1 MTLLPD
7 ERRRPRSEIWS
18 SLRMSDGMEFNP
30 TEKARKIADEALER
44 LSTELEAGRSEAL
57 QNYLAV
63 MGRFHRYSWGNTLLI
78 ASQRPDATHVAGFN
92 AWHQLGRSVKKGE
105 KGIMILAP
113 MVIKQKESQ
122 KEQQ

>member
-1 MTLLPD
+1 M
-7 ERRRPRSEIWS
+7 ES
-18 SLRMSDGMEFNP
+18 SP
-30 TEKARKIADEALER
+30 TDKARKIAEEALDR
-44 LSTELEAGRSEAL
+44 LSAELEAGRSEAL

-78 ASQRPDATHVAGFN
+78 ASQRPDATHVAGFH

-113 MVIKQKESQ
+113 LVVKQE
-122 KEQQ
+122 ERPPARDAAE